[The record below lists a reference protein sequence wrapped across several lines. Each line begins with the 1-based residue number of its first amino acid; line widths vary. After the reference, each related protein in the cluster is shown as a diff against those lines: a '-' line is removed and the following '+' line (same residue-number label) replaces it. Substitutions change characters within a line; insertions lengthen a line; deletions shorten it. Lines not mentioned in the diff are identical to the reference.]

1 MKETKIFIVFILFIL
16 NPIFNFSYAE
26 NLRIH
31 FIDVKEGD
39 AILIETTEGKTI
51 LIDAGNCISG
61 FRVVEYLKK
70 NKIYTLDHLIFTH
83 PDLDHLCGAFFVL
96 QMLKVEKVYDNGQ
109 DLNELI
115 KYSDIYRWYEEL
127 VRNKNYKILKAKDT
141 LSLGNIILRVL
152 WPPQPFI
159 LSGSN
164 VNSLVI
170 MLEYRKFRCLLAGDL
185 TIEAEKRLLEEKQDL
200 KADVLKIGHHGAND
214 ANCEEFLG
222 AVSPKIAILSVDKAN
237 IRGYPAGEVIERLKK
252 TGTQLYRTD
261 ENGDIVVSIY
271 PSKHKDFKI
280 KVNEIR

>member
-83 PDLDHLCGAFFVL
+83 PDFDHLCGAFFVL

-127 VRNKNYKILKAKDT
+127 VRKDKNYKMLKAGDILFAGDVALK
-141 LSLGNIILRVL
+141 II
-152 WPPQPFI
+152 WPPLPLLF
-159 LSGSN
+159 SDN
-164 VNSLVI
+164 NNNSLVI
-170 MLEYRKFRCLLAGDL
+170 MLEYGKFHCLLTGDL
-185 TIEAEKRLLEEKQDL
+185 TALGERKILEEK
-200 KADVLKIGHHGAND
+200 
-214 ANCEEFLG
+214 
-222 AVSPKIAILSVDKAN
+222 
-237 IRGYPAGEVIERLKK
+237 IEIE
-252 TGTQLYRTD
+252 D
-261 ENGDIVVSIY
+261 D
-271 PSKHKDFKI
+271 
-280 KVNEIR
+280 